1 MHTVTLLLIVFKYF
15 CYDAIEMTG
24 PFFSEELSL
33 FDDADK
39 SLMLSITNAPLVKRQ
54 YGNMMVVGQSL
65 LVGNYETI
73 IIVTMIAEF
82 VLS

>member
-15 CYDAIEMTG
+15 CYDAIEM
-24 PFFSEELSL
+24 FSEELSL